1 MPSATFTRVLA
12 AASTLAAVLLFPVHA
27 AGGDPEPQA
36 TSLFLYQGQLA
47 RNGVLV
53 SGPVDLQFS
62 LWSSRTGGV
71 QLGRTITVRNL
82 NVIDGWV
89 SRQLNFGAGNDPNG
103 NTPFFTGAQRFVQI
117 SVRAPAGPGA
127 FVPLNPRQEIR
138 PTPYS
143 LLAFNAL
150 RAFSVDWANVENA
163 PLSFGGGLV
172 GIPTGRLGIGTPNPD
187 GLLDVRGAGFGAQF
201 VVKDLEPG
209 TGNLSGTQ
217 LVGEFRGGPN
227 ANPQVRFES
236 ERTGFTDI
244 GLNDAGDFV
253 IESTDAPQLSVT
265 QNGRVGVRT
274 ATPRTGLDVRYE
286 VGFVNDPAAIFTVGN
301 CGAACAQEDRQEAV
315 RLQNTNANGQVG
327 MGFVVSGVT
336 DINRAPDVWM
346 GTGYGA
352 TANSFILATKTGTT
366 TLTNRFL
373 LNGDT
378 GNIGMA
384 ADPDA
389 GAVLNVGGNVRCV
402 AVIETSAREFK
413 AGIEPLSGALEN
425 VLKLRG
431 VTYAWNDQAP
441 ESVRGQ
447 KDLGFIADEVQAVF
461 PDMVAKDAAG
471 NPIGIKYTKFAP
483 VAVEAIKQLKAENNE
498 LRARLER
505 LEALVERQTA
515 AGGVR

>member
-1 MPSATFTRVLA
+1 MPSTSLTRLMA
-12 AASTLAAVLLFPVHA
+12 AASTLAAILLLPVHA
-27 AGGDPEPQA
+27 GADEPEVRA

-89 SRQLNFGAGNDPNG
+89 SRQLNFGPGNDPNG

-117 SVRAPAGPGA
+117 SVRAPAGTGT

-143 LLAFNAL
+143 LMAFSAL
-150 RAFSVDWANVENA
+150 RALSVDWGNVENSPVSTGA
-163 PLSFGGGLV
+163 AGTGGAS
-172 GIPTGRLGIGTPNPD
+172 IPSGNLGIGTTTA
-187 GLLDVRGAGFGAQF
+187 LVKLDVESLELGTNNPAGLF
-201 VVKDLEPG
+201 
-209 TGNLSGTQ
+209 
-217 LVGEFRGGPN
+217 
-227 ANPQVRFES
+227 
-236 ERTGFTDI
+236 
-244 GLNDAGDFV
+244 
-253 IESTDAPQLSVT
+253 SVS
-265 QNGRVGVRT
+265 
-274 ATPRTGLDVRYE
+274 
-286 VGFVNDPAAIFTVGN
+286 N
-301 CGAACAQEDRQEAV
+301 CGDVCAQEDFQETI
-315 RLQNTNANGQVG
+315 RLQNTNGNGQNG
-327 MGFVVSGVT
+327 IGFLVSESRG
-336 DINRAPDVWM
+336 INQAPDVWV
-346 GTGYGA
+346 GTGYAGGGA
-352 TANSFILATKTGTT
+352 QNDFIISTRTGPT
-366 TLTNRFL
+366 TLTQRL
-373 LNGDT
+373 YLDGET
-378 GNIGMA
+378 GHLGLA
-384 ADPDA
+384 AIPNA

-402 AVIETSAREFK
+402 AVIETSAREVK
-413 AGIEPLSGALEN
+413 TAIEPLTGALEN

-431 VTYAWNDQAP
+431 VRYAWNDQAP

-471 NPIGIKYTKFAP
+471 KPIGIKYTKFAP